1 MKPKSPQEQAAAS
14 RQVDLLT
21 NALQNSRNNFGIWMN
36 ADGKSIARIHDR
48 KTAVSPFNAMILGLF
63 ADSKGYP
70 TNRFTSFSDARQR
83 GDSVMKGELG
93 VPFLFYKWDKYVNR
107 GNKDD
112 VIDREAYKA
121 LGPEAQ
127 KTYRAV
133 RQREV
138 RTLFNISQTTLPYT
152 DREGFARL
160 VKDFGP
166 VSERVPKDAQG
177 ATARKD
183 VNRLIAAVKENLVPI
198 RRDSAGFARYDS
210 EKDAVYMPD
219 QKNYHQYQDYVKD
232 LVSQV
237 VAATGHGQRL
247 SREGITT
254 NSEDAVLRERL
265 VNELATG
272 VKMQELGFQAK
283 LSPESEQYVDKWCTQ
298 LREDPCLIDAIESD
312 VNNALAM
319 IAKAEKG
326 EKIELATDANKR
338 QTQEARDVNRPQV
351 SPAEAL
357 ILQDILAHG
366 GMGIDQRNFPGDE
379 NKSTMDMKE
388 FMEKFSNLSYYR
400 DQVCLAIWNGQKFT
414 KDPDPEHPDL
424 ANVAY
429 TAAAGEA
436 ARIYEKC
443 SEWLPKEWEQK
454 GSHFVADEAVKVP
467 DRKSKEFVVVLDK
480 ETGIADVIL
489 PGSARTGGDVVMPN
503 GDKHNYWLTPDEVM
517 LPEERKE
524 AGAKAVSHNLPGF
537 NKDKISTALMA
548 QGASYVRFY
557 NPDGLLRYRP
567 DDAYFANKSVC
578 AARLNGKEVNVTA
591 NFDVSD
597 AVYRATNQV
606 FDRQQMLRA
615 DDGKW
620 LLYMKPEGQ
629 TGFAVE
635 PSKEDVNRFFTA
647 VKSGDQARTREVR
660 DELAQK
666 YYAEAV
672 ANPSMKQDIFTLAPD
687 DVDLSLIDRVNIFRT
702 KDDKIVCLATIQG
715 VKGLQPMEMTK
726 PQWEKMWIADDVKAY
741 KNQIAGLLYADTLRQ
756 VANQRQEAT
765 AKEKES
771 EEQKK
776 ADEAKRQDE
785 ARRKAEEQKRKEEE
799 TKKEKKPDPITE
811 AVGRGVAATIALS
824 LLTQYD
830 EMKKKHPD
838 ALLLFR
844 KDNDYVVVKDDAPK
858 AAEIL
863 GIPLKQ
869 EEVGEQKCDYASFRF
884 HDLDTYLPK
893 LVRAGERV
901 AICEQ
906 LEDPALKKGNRVERG
921 SGQAMASEPTSEYK
935 VIGSVPGI
943 KQDNNE
949 DNEAHV
955 GFHR

>member
-14 RQVDLLT
+14 RQVDLLV
-21 NALQNSRNNFGIWMN
+21 NALENSRNNFGIWLN
-36 ADGKSIARIHDR
+36 AQGRVGAQIHDR

-63 ADSKGYP
+63 SDAKGYP

-112 VIDREAYKA
+112 VIDREAYKS
-121 LGPEAQ
+121 LSPEAQ
-127 KTYRAV
+127 KGYKAV

-152 DREGFARL
+152 DREGYARL
-160 VKDFGP
+160 IRDFGP
-166 VSERVPKDAQG
+166 ATERSSKEANE
-177 ATARKD
+177 AEARRQ
-183 VNRLIAAVKENLVPI
+183 VNRLVAAVKENLVPI
-198 RRDSAGFARYDS
+198 RRDTAGFARYDM
-210 EKDAVYMPD
+210 EKDAIYMPD

-232 LVSQV
+232 LVSRM
-237 VAATGHGQRL
+237 VAATGHSQRL
-247 SREGITT
+247 SREGVTS
-254 NSEDAVLRERL
+254 NAEEAQLRERL

-272 VKMQELGFQAK
+272 IKMQELGFQAK
-283 LSPESEQYVDKWCTQ
+283 LSPESEQYVEKWAAQ
-298 LREDPCLIDAIESD
+298 LREEPCLIDAIESD

-319 IAKAEKG
+319 IAKAENG

-338 QTQEARDVNRPQV
+338 QTQEAKDVNRPQV

-357 ILQDILAHG
+357 VLQDILAHG

-379 NKSTMDMKE
+379 NQSQVAMNE
-388 FMEKFSNLSYYR
+388 FMQKFSNLDYYR
-400 DQVCLAIWNGQKFT
+400 NQVSLALWNAEKFT
-414 KDPDPEHPDL
+414 KNPDPENPDL

-443 SEWLPKEWEQK
+443 SEWLPREWEQK
-454 GSHFVADEAVKVP
+454 GSHFITDEACRVP
-467 DRKSKEFVVVLDK
+467 DRKSKEFVVAFDK

-503 GDKHNYWLTPDEVM
+503 GDKHNYWLTSDEVM
-517 LPEERKE
+517 LPEERK
-524 AGAKAVSHNLPGF
+524 AVGAKAVSHNIPGF
-537 NKDKISTALMA
+537 NKEKITAALMA

-557 NPDGLLRYRP
+557 NTDGLLRYRP
-567 DDAYFANKSVC
+567 DDAYFENKDLF
-578 AARLNGKEVNVTA
+578 AARLNGKEINVTA
-591 NFDVSD
+591 KFDISD
-597 AVYRATNQV
+597 AVHKATHQV
-606 FDRQQMLRA
+606 FDRQQMVRT
-615 DDGKW
+615 DDNKW

-629 TGFAVE
+629 MGFAVE
-635 PSKEDVNRFFTA
+635 PSKEDINRFFTA
-647 VKSGDQARTREVR
+647 VKSGDQQAVMSVR

-666 YYAEAV
+666 YFAEAT
-672 ANPSMKQDIFTLAPD
+672 ANPSLKHDIFSLAPD
-687 DVDLSLIDRVNIFRT
+687 DVDLSLLDRVNIFRT

-715 VKGLQPMEMTK
+715 IKGLQPVEMTK
-726 PQWEKMWIADDVKAY
+726 PQWDKLWIAEDVKEY
-741 KNQIAGLLYADTLRQ
+741 KNQVAGLLYADTIRE
-756 VANQRQEAT
+756 AMAKRQEADNERK
-765 AKEKES
+765 AD
-771 EEQKK
+771 EQKA
-776 ADEAKRQDE
+776 ADEAKRQAE
-785 ARRKAEEQKRKEEE
+785 AQRKAEEQKRKEE
-799 TKKEKKPDPITE
+799 TKEEQKPDPVAE
-811 AVGRGVAATIALS
+811 AMGKGIATTIALS
-824 LLTQYD
+824 LLGQYD
-830 EMKKKHPD
+830 QMKQKHPD
-838 ALLLFR
+838 AVLLFR
-844 KDNDYVVVKDDAPK
+844 KGDDYVVVKDDAPK
-858 AAEIL
+858 ASEIL

-869 EEVGEQKCDYASFRF
+869 ETAEGQSCDYASFRH

-906 LEDPALKKGNRVERG
+906 LEDPKLKQGARVERG
-921 SGQAMASEPTSEYK
+921 NLQPSMASEPTPEYK

-943 KQDNNE
+943 RHDNNE

>member
-14 RQVDLLT
+14 RQVDLLA
-21 NALQNSRNNFGIWMN
+21 NALQNSRNNFGIWLN
-36 ADGKSIARIHDR
+36 ADGKSIAKIHDR

-63 ADSKGYP
+63 SDSKGYP

-121 LGPEAQ
+121 LDSEAQ
-127 KTYRAV
+127 KAYRAV

-166 VSERVPKDAQG
+166 VSERVPKDAQD
-177 ATARKD
+177 ASARRD
-183 VNRLIAAVKENLVPI
+183 VNRFVTAVKENLVPI
-198 RRDSAGFARYDS
+198 RRDTAGFARYDM

-219 QKNYHQYQDYVKD
+219 QKSYPEYQDYFKD
-232 LVSQV
+232 LVSRV
-237 VAATGHGQRL
+237 VAATGHSQRL
-247 SREGITT
+247 SREGVTT
-254 NSEDAVLRERL
+254 NSEDSVLRERL
-265 VNELATG
+265 VNDLATG
-272 VKMQELGFQAK
+272 IKLHELGFQAK

-298 LREDPCLIDAIESD
+298 LREDPCLIYAIESD

-379 NKSTMDMKE
+379 NKSTADMKE

-517 LPEERKE
+517 LPEERRE

-537 NKDKISTALMA
+537 NKEKISAALMA

-557 NPDGLLRYRP
+557 NTDGLLRYRP
-567 DDAYFANKSVC
+567 DDAYFANKSVY

-597 AVYRATNQV
+597 AVHRATHQI

-620 LLYMKPEGQ
+620 LLYMKPEDQ

-672 ANPSMKQDIFTLAPD
+672 ANPGMKQDIFTLAPD

-756 VANQRQEAT
+756 VAVQRQEAT

-799 TKKEKKPDPITE
+799 AKREKKPDPITE

-838 ALLLFR
+838 AVLLFR
-844 KDNDYVVVKDDAPK
+844 KGDDYVVVKDDAPK
-858 AAEIL
+858 ASEIL

-869 EEVGEQKCDYASFRF
+869 EESEGKSCDYATFRH

-906 LEDPALKKGNRVERG
+906 LEDPALKKGDRVERG
-921 SGQAMASEPTSEYK
+921 SGQAMASEPTSDYK

-943 KQDNNE
+943 KQDSNR